1 MAVTLNMGNGYI
13 RVMVHSMEYSL
24 LKSERR
30 STMMKI
36 VFVVGSFPI
45 NSSEYDKSKA
55 ISGPLRCPRGCPA

>member
-30 STMMKI
+30 STMIKI
-36 VFVVGSFPI
+36 VFVVGF
-45 NSSEYDKSKA
+45 N
-55 ISGPLRCPRGCPA
+55 